1 MIVASIVLVALAL
14 RALARARTAFDVR
27 KATTSMVTSGIFR
40 ITRNPVYLSMTLLY
54 LSISLV
60 VNSIP
65 MAVIVVPLGSSLCL
79 LAIKPEE
86 RYLESKFGVSYLSY
100 RARVRRWI

>member
-1 MIVASIVLVALAL
+1 
-14 RALARARTAFDVR
+14 
-27 KATTSMVTSGIFR
+27 
-40 ITRNPVYLSMTLLY
+40 
-54 LSISLV
+54 
-60 VNSIP
+60 